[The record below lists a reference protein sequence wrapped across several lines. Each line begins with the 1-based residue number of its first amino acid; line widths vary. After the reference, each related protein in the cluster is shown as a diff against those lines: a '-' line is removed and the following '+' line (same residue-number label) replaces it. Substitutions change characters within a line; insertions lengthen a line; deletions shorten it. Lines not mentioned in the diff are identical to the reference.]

1 MFVRF
6 DFEKRKWVNEVT
18 CVDCN
23 DVKTAKDTVKIKHY
37 KNPNS
42 IYCWKQVKVKV
53 HKYIEIVGFNLVE
66 QKNNIEI

>member
-6 DFEKRKWVNEVT
+6 DFEKKKWVNEVT

-37 KNPNS
+37 KTPNS
-42 IYCWKQVKVKV
+42 IYC
-53 HKYIEIVGFNLVE
+53 
-66 QKNNIEI
+66 